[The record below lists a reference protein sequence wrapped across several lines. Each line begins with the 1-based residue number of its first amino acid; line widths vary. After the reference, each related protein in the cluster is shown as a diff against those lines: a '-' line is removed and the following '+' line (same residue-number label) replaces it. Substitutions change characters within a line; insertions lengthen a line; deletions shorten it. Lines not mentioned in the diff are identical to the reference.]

1 MGRCARVRGVCRGL
15 CHVGGVP
22 LRLSA
27 GGNLPP
33 SDLSRSNRCRWSIRS
48 NSRGNGPWDS
58 SGCRSGLSCR
68 WVRRKPRQSALAA
81 SCAPCASPAQSRAI
95 TIPQHRGAGGWRRTT
110 VGECGASQIA
120 TVARPSGLQRSF
132 KPSGCLGWLCCWPS
146 SRCMWQG
153 RRAAKE
159 GRTCALAER
168 LLHPHHAAWGSEMTF
183 RLGLAQSEKAY
194 SWPT

>member
-1 MGRCARVRGVCRGL
+1 MWEVFRCVCRLAGICRRPTCRGRTAAGGRSDRIRAGMGRGTVRAAAPGSVAAGCGVSLGRA
-15 CHVGGVP
+15 
-22 LRLSA
+22 LSQHRA
-27 GGNLPP
+27 HLAPAQRNPVR
-33 SDLSRSNRCRWSIRS
+33 SRSRNI
-48 NSRGNGPWDS
+48 G
-58 SGCRSGLSCR
+58 
-68 WVRRKPRQSALAA
+68 
-81 SCAPCASPAQSRAI
+81 AQ
-95 TIPQHRGAGGWRRTT
+95 GGWRRTT

-132 KPSGCLGWLCCWPS
+132 KQSGCLGWLCCWPS